1 METETELEMRK
12 AIRRYITNSAS
23 MDIDAF
29 EDDMLIFEQGLLD
42 SMGLLFLIDF
52 IKEEFK
58 VEVKDNELIVENF
71 ESVNTIASFVHKRL
85 KRREL
90 VHAGNQIGK

>member
-85 KRREL
+85 KE
-90 VHAGNQIGK
+90 GN